1 MKSILRFLDDL
12 KLYGLIAGIHLSRF
26 IPDAVL
32 DTFMTVAA
40 CIWYATDSYRKRAVE
55 NNLRIVL
62 GEDFDRKL
70 VCRTFINYMR
80 NFTDVLKVK
89 HRSCEDILRK
99 VKLDGL
105 DKIEPLRGQGFIF
118 LTGHIGNWELGAS
131 VPACVGFRAIAIVEN
146 IDPRWLKVLNSI
158 RSHTGMELVT
168 LGKATPAIVKA
179 LKEGK
184 VVMVATDR
192 YVGGGKYELVPFFG
206 KRRKMPVGIFHLN
219 EKLKKPM
226 AFGYV
231 VRDGKSYRAVVQDVY
246 YGPYRTKEMLDFYV
260 KNMEEAIRRYPD
272 QWFSFDFGWVEAEER
287 V

>member
-1 MKSILRFLDDL
+1 MRKLLQFLDDL

-26 IPDAVL
+26 VPDLVLDAV
-32 DTFMTVAA
+32 MVIAA
-40 CIWYATDSYRKRAVE
+40 CFWYFTDSRRKEAVA

-62 GEDFDRKL
+62 GEGFDRRL
-70 VCRTFINYMR
+70 VCRTFLNYML

-89 HRSCEDILRK
+89 HRSCRDILKK
-99 VKLDGL
+99 VRLDGL
-105 DKIEPLRGQGFIF
+105 ERIEPLRGKGFIF

-131 VPACVGFRAIAIVEN
+131 VPACVGFQSIGIVEN
-146 IDPRWLKVLNSI
+146 IDPRWLRVLNGI

-168 LGKATPAIVKA
+168 LGRATPAILKA

-184 VVMVATDR
+184 AVMVATDR

-219 EKLKKPM
+219 EKLKRPM

-231 VRDGKSYRAVVQDVY
+231 VREGRGYRAVVQDVY

-260 KNMEEAIRRYPD
+260 RNMEEAIRRYPD
-272 QWFSFDFGWVEAEER
+272 QWFSFDFGWAD
-287 V
+287 